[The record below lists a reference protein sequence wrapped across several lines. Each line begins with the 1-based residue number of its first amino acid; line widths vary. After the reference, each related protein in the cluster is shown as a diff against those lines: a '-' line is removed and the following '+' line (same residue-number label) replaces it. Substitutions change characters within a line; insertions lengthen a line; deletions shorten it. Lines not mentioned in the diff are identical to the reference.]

1 MAGNTERA
9 LLFAFWSFIPSCVCL
24 IHMSC
29 LNQHT
34 PSPPLSHTQH
44 ANQDTSSPLYRTT
57 SVRFVLITPSPLLPE
72 PVNVCVKKVSSGLLQ
87 TLLHQ
92 PAPVRPWLRFFFFLI
107 TFITWK
113 VFWSI
118 FLTVLCHLFISLAPP
133 SAPRDLTSMTLPG
146 EGKLQLFWSPPLV
159 TGGRSDLMYTV
170 VCKLCDEASCI
181 PCGEKIRFEP
191 GPTDLQDPTVV
202 VSDLDSHLNYTF
214 TVEAQS
220 GVSQFSAERPTAT
233 ITTALDYTGELFFFE
248 HWLYMIIVLGLYVW
262 QPLLYGKH
270 CNVTYSVILM
280 TYSQKVIF
288 HISSER
294 RGIQVPKPK
303 SRVKRV
309 TNFGAIFM

>member
-1 MAGNTERA
+1 MFKPTHT
-9 LLFAFWSFIPSCVCL
+9 FSPS
-24 IHMSC
+24 
-29 LNQHT
+29 
-34 PSPPLSHTQH
+34 LSHTACKPGYFKPSVSNNFCQVCPDNTKPS
-44 ANQDTSSPLYRTT
+44 ASGASECLCEEGFFRAPSDPPTSA
-57 SVRFVLITPSPLLPE
+57 
-72 PVNVCVKKVSSGLLQ
+72 CSGK
-87 TLLHQ
+87 TLTQ
-92 PAPVRPWLRFFFFLI
+92 IFFFLI

-118 FLTVLCHLFISLAPP
+118 FMTVLCHLFISLAPP

-159 TGGRSDLMYTV
+159 TGGRSDLMYSV